1 MSGLKVKI
9 ASAIRE
15 KDFLAKGVCLLLAV
29 ILWAF
34 IVTGKTEK
42 LRFNIP
48 IMVKNLP
55 SDMAISNMSERSAS
69 IILEGRKE
77 DLKSINVKNIKA
89 MINMANAEVGEPRTY
104 QIQIDKQLPEDISI
118 SPLNSDVSVT
128 VEQKENKWITVVP
141 SIVGTVP
148 KGKIIID
155 KTVVPERVRISGPK
169 SAVDDVDFVNT
180 EDVSVDNET
189 SDIQRQTG
197 LKTDKYKDITFG
209 ENTVTVKVMIT
220 DLKDLAVVNAP
231 IKVRNGNKDYDY
243 EIKDHDVAVYMRLRN
258 NVAVATDDVEAYI
271 DLGKINVKKLFG
283 NDQKISAVQEMPIVV
298 RGITISM
305 ADIISILPKKTQVKI
320 IKKTDIAKPSREY
333 VPD

>member
-1 MSGLKVKI
+1 MNGLKSKI

-42 LRFNIP
+42 LRFKIP

-55 SDMAISNMSERSAS
+55 SDLAISGMSERYAS
-69 IILEGRKE
+69 IVLEGRKE
-77 DLKSINVKNIKA
+77 DLKSVNIKNIKA
-89 MINMANAEVGEPRTY
+89 MINMANAEAGEPRTY

-118 SPLNSDVSVT
+118 SPASSDVSVT
-128 VEQKENKWITVVP
+128 VDQKENKWITVVP
-141 SIVGTVP
+141 SIAGTVP

-169 SAVDDVDFVNT
+169 SVVNDAESVDT
-180 EDVSVDNET
+180 EDVSVDNES

-197 LKTDKYKDITFG
+197 LKTEKYKDVAFS

-220 DLKDLAVVNAP
+220 DLKDLAVVNASV
-231 IKVRNGNKDYDY
+231 KARNGNKDYDY
-243 EIKDHDVAVYMRLRN
+243 EIKDHDVAVYVRLRN
-258 NVAVATDDVEAYI
+258 NLAVATDDVEAYI
-271 DLGKINVKKLFG
+271 DLGRLNVKKLFG
-283 NDQKISAVQEMPIVV
+283 NDKKISAVQEMPIAV
-298 RGITISM
+298 RGINITM
-305 ADIISILPKKTQVKI
+305 ADIISIMPKKTQVKI
-320 IKKTDIAKPSREY
+320 SRKPENTK
-333 VPD
+333 P